1 VERAAAGGWGLG
13 GGERVARRFGAT
25 GARAGSASRT
35 VRAMGLE
42 ISGRLHAIFDTAQV
56 SERFTKRE
64 FVLELTENPKYP
76 QLVQFQ
82 LTGDRVGQLDQFKV
96 GDEVT
101 LEFSLRGRE
110 WKSPRGETKYFNSLD
125 VWRIEP
131 GRNVMAGGG
140 GRGGGGGRRDDAR
153 GGGGGGDPRGGGGG
167 GMGGRGATPARGRDP
182 REGDAPPPLSDD
194 DRPYGGGSRDVDDDL
209 PF

>member
-1 VERAAAGGWGLG
+1 
-13 GGERVARRFGAT
+13 
-25 GARAGSASRT
+25 
-35 VRAMGLE
+35 MGHE
-42 ISGRLHAIFDTAQV
+42 ISGKLHAIFDTTQV

-64 FVLELTENPKYP
+64 FVVELTDNPKYP

-82 LTGDRVGQLDQFKV
+82 LTGDRCGQLDGMSV

-125 VWRIEP
+125 VWRIEQ
-131 GRNVMAGGG
+131 GRGSGGG
-140 GRGGGGGRRDDAR
+140 GRGGGGGGGGRRDDR
-153 GGGGGGDPRGGGGG
+153 RDDPRGGRGGG
-167 GMGGRGATPARGRDP
+167 STRPPASAPRDP
-182 REGDAPPPLSDD
+182 RDGDVPPLSDD
-194 DRPYGGGSRDVDDDL
+194 DRPFGGGTREIVDDDL